1 MAIKTGCSASLAAL
15 HEAVRAIQNG
25 DASAAIVAGTS
36 LIMTPA
42 VTSAMTSL
50 DLLSPE
56 GSCKTFDAAADGF
69 ARAEAISAV
78 YIKSL
83 GDALRDG
90 NPIRAIIRSTA
101 TNSDGKGQSLVVPN
115 GNAQEALI
123 RKAYA
128 DSGLEPSETAFVEV
142 LTTRTTLCV
151 GRY

>member
-25 DASAAIVAGTS
+25 DATAAVVAGTS
-36 LIMTPA
+36 LIMTPSL
-42 VTSAMTSL
+42 TSAMSGL

-83 GDALRDG
+83 EGAIRDG
-90 NPIRAIIRSTA
+90 NPIRAVIRGTA
-101 TNSDGKGQSLVVPN
+101 TNSDRKGKSLVIPN
-115 GNAQEALI
+115 GEAQEALI

-142 LTTRTTLCV
+142 SITHTMLGL
-151 GRY
+151 

>member
-25 DASAAIVAGTS
+25 DATAAVVAGTS
-36 LIMTPA
+36 LIMTPSL
-42 VTSAMTSL
+42 TSAMSGL

-83 GDALRDG
+83 EGAIRDC
-90 NPIRAIIRSTA
+90 NPIRAVIRGTA
-101 TNSDGKGQSLVVPN
+101 TNSDGKGKSLVIPN
-115 GNAQEALI
+115 GEAQEALI

-142 LTTRTTLCV
+142 SITHTMLGL
-151 GRY
+151 

>member
-25 DASAAIVAGTS
+25 DATAAVVAGTS
-36 LIMTPA
+36 LIMTPSL
-42 VTSAMTSL
+42 TSAMSGL

-83 GDALRDG
+83 EGAIRDG
-90 NPIRAIIRSTA
+90 NPIRAVIRGTA
-101 TNSDGKGQSLVVPN
+101 TNSDGKGKSLVIPN
-115 GNAQEALI
+115 GEAQEALI

-142 LTTRTTLCV
+142 SITHTMLGL
-151 GRY
+151 